1 MKRWIVPKGKRRLG
15 RLESVKH
22 AVMGALWL
30 IVAAWSQAQAVTPDV
45 QFSLRYYNKEIY
57 TNDPDQ
63 AILLQVGLRN
73 QGNSPVWFSLPS
85 QPVFQLALTVL
96 PAGRT
101 GLALP
106 PADRF
111 NENRFNNQPVF
122 FRDVSILPGEEFNY
136 TINLRDFVS
145 VSDPGVYTIQ
155 GSFYPSLLPEF
166 QGARGQTLRASASS
180 QNPDALPAGVVDDTV
195 LKSNVLTLTVRPALP
210 TGSASSLREN
220 LDQATQDYL
229 KREAL
234 APDAVVTYL
243 LLARQNQEEPKFFLY
258 LNTEALYKRAPQ
270 FRRSYLAAGEEERQ
284 RTLTEFQ
291 DELWRREETL
301 AKVPSSFEIL
311 TTNYTAREATVT
323 ARLKFDAGDY
333 LETREYKYA
342 LQKNAGFWEIY
353 DYQVRNLGTER
364 KGRQ

>member
-1 MKRWIVPKGKRRLG
+1 
-15 RLESVKH
+15 VKQVLCILLLC
-22 AVMGALWL
+22 ATAS
-30 IVAAWSQAQAVTPDV
+30 AYAQTEAPEVQVT
-45 QFSLRYYNKEIY
+45 LRYFNKEIY

-106 PADRF
+106 PSDKF
-111 NENRFNNQPVF
+111 SENRYNNQPVF
-122 FRDVSILPGEEFNY
+122 FRDVSILPGEEFDY
-136 TINLRDFVS
+136 TVNLRDFADIT
-145 VSDPGVYTIQ
+145 DPGVYTVQ
-155 GSFYPSLLPEF
+155 GAFYPSLLPEF
-166 QGARGQTLRASASS
+166 QGARSQTLRASQMQGS
-180 QNPDALPAGVVDDTV
+180 VDDTV

-210 TGSASSLREN
+210 SGTASTLHDN
-220 LDQATQDYL
+220 LDQTTQDYL

-234 APDAVVTYL
+234 APDAVVSYML
-243 LLARQNQEEPKFFLY
+243 AARQAQEEPKFFLY

-270 FRRSYLAAGEEERQ
+270 FRRTYLAASDEERQ

-291 DELWRREETL
+291 DELWKREETL

-311 TTNYTAREATVT
+311 STSYTAREATVT
-323 ARLKFDAGDY
+323 AQLKFDAGDY
-333 LETREYKYA
+333 LEMRQYTYA
-342 LQKNAGFWEIY
+342 LQKNQGFWEIY

-364 KGRQ
+364 KAARP

>member
-1 MKRWIVPKGKRRLG
+1 MKQAALKTTILGTLLWILG
-15 RLESVKH
+15 P
-22 AVMGALWL
+22 GAW
-30 IVAAWSQAQAVTPDV
+30 AEAPAPDV

-63 AILLQVGLRN
+63 PILLQVGLRN
-73 QGNSPVWFSLPS
+73 QGTSPVWFSLPS

-106 PADRF
+106 PADVF

-136 TINLRDFVS
+136 TINLKDFVA
-145 VSDPGVYTIQ
+145 VTDPGVYTIR
-155 GSFYPSLLPEF
+155 GNFFPSLLPEF
-166 QGARGQTLRASASS
+166 QGARGQTLRAS
-180 QNPDALPAGVVDDTV
+180 LKEPATQGAVDDTK
-195 LKSNVLTLTVRPALP
+195 LTSNVLTLTVRPALP
-210 TGSASSLREN
+210 AGTATTLHQN

-243 LLARQNQEEPKFFLY
+243 LGARQGMEEAKFFLY

-270 FRRSYLAAGEEERQ
+270 FRRTYLAAGEEERQ
-284 RTLTEFQ
+284 RILTEFQ

-301 AKVPSSFEIL
+301 AKAPSSFEIL
-311 TTNYTAREATVT
+311 STSYTAREATVT

-342 LQKNAGFWEIY
+342 LQKNAGFWEVY

-364 KGRQ
+364 KGRS